1 MNYTIKKLVGHR
13 MAPIIVSAVSGV
25 AVGGVFGYI
34 LGKRSGDTFEED
46 IHEEV
51 EGSFDASAL
60 SDSDPQESFSEKAKG
75 TSELFKSHPSFSSFS
90 DLKGSGLDLD
100 LLVDAV
106 EEQINRLDEDYY
118 SFEELDEDAELS
130 IEEEENFHGEPQKYN
145 VFEEAAKHKESE
157 WNLEAELSTRDP
169 REPYVIH
176 YDEWEEENDAQSGAY
191 LQQTFSYYEGD
202 DIMCDEHDTPIYE
215 YYKATG
221 PLKFGHGSKD
231 PHVVYIRN
239 EIMEREFE
247 ILYHPGRFE
256 VEVLGLDDGESFKE
270 GQLRHAREQRRFREE
285 DE

>member
-1 MNYTIKKLVGHR
+1 MNYAIKELFGRR
-13 MAPIIVSAVSGV
+13 MTPIIASAVSGV

-46 IHEEV
+46 VHEEV

-60 SDSDPQESFSEKAKG
+60 SDSDPQESFSEKEKG
-75 TSELFKSHPSFSSFS
+75 ASELFESAPSFSSF
-90 DLKGSGLDLD
+90 LDLNRAD
-100 LLVDAV
+100 LSLDLPMNEV
-106 EEQINRLDEDYY
+106 DEDYY

-130 IEEEENFHGEPQKYN
+130 IEDEENFHGEPQKYN
-145 VFEEAAKHKESE
+145 VFEEAAKNKESE

-176 YDEWEEENDAQSGAY
+176 YDEWEEDSDVQSGAY

-215 YYKATG
+215 YYKSTG

-285 DE
+285 EE